1 MNRNHPDTRSPLW
14 RWLPCL
20 LLLATPALAAP
31 GIVASFADPAGDDN
45 GDGKLLYPMNR
56 DFQEGDLDLR
66 AFTVTR
72 DADGFWFEASFA
84 NPIREPGMALMG
96 AAADSAADFVRKGF
110 YTFNIDV
117 YVDTDRRRGSGNTFT
132 LPGRH
137 VRIDPA
143 YAWQRAVVLTPRPQL
158 MRTELLDALR
168 SQYPDQSAA
177 GIEANVD
184 QSIHFPTR
192 VKVRG
197 KTVAFFVPQSFFGDS
212 DGSDWAVTVLV
223 TGAKLHTSAGGGLIG
238 SGKTPIEELE
248 LGVLQTSP
256 GRSPTVFGYTGRGTA
271 SPVVDAL
278 LPGTDL
284 QGILLGNRAPL
295 TGVSWGKHAADD
307 AAMAARSE
315 ASARAVAGTRPE
327 PVVAGGGGFLQGLL
341 GGSAPKPAPR
351 ATAAGPVGALL
362 DPAPPKPASG
372 EAAGPVRASVAT
384 RLQTLKKLLDDGLIT
399 EPEFNQ
405 HKARILGDL

>member
-1 MNRNHPDTRSPLW
+1 MNSNHHDTHNPIR

-20 LLLATPALAAP
+20 LLLTTHALAAP
-31 GIVASFADPAGDDN
+31 SIVASFTDPAGDDN
-45 GDGKLLYPMNR
+45 GDGKLLYPMSR

-66 AFTVTR
+66 AFTVSR
-72 DADGFWFEASFA
+72 DADGFWLEATFA
-84 NPIREPGMALMG
+84 NPIREPGTALMG

-117 YVDTDRRRGSGNTFT
+117 YVDTDRRRSSGNTFT

-143 YAWQRAVVLTPRPQL
+143 YAWEKAIVLTPRPQL

-168 SQYPDQSAA
+168 AQYPDQAA
-177 GIEANVD
+177 AEIEDNVD
-184 QSIHFPTR
+184 RSIHFPTR

-197 KTVAFFVPQSFFGDS
+197 KTVAFFVPQAFFGDS

-223 TGAKLHTSAGGGLIG
+223 TGAKLQTSAGGGLVS
-238 SGKTPIEELE
+238 SGKTPLEELD

-256 GRSPTVFGYTGRGTA
+256 GRSPSLFGYTGRGAA
-271 SPVVDAL
+271 SPVVDTL
-278 LPGTDL
+278 LPGTG
-284 QGILLGNRAPL
+284 QQTILLGNRAPL

-315 ASARAVAGTRPE
+315 ANLRAAAGARPE
-327 PVVAGGGGFLQGLL
+327 PAAAGGGSFLKGLL
-341 GGSAPKPAPR
+341 GESAPKSSPR
-351 ATAAGPVGALL
+351 SAAASPVGALL
-362 DPAPPKPASG
+362 DPVPPKPAPG
-372 EAAGPVRASVAT
+372 EVASPAKAGVAT